1 MNKILITGATG
12 FIGKELISKLRFSK
26 YDIIKVNSS
35 NGNISDKATW
45 LQFEPADVLIHLASH
60 TYVPD
65 SWKEPYKYIKTNFYG
80 TICALEYC
88 RQHNV
93 RMIYLSSYLYGN
105 SKLLPTPESAELIS
119 NNPYGLSKKFSEE
132 ACKFYAD
139 FYGIKTT
146 ILRPFNVYG
155 PEQPEKF
162 LIPTIISQ
170 ARNGKVI
177 VVKDLKPKRDYV
189 YLEDLVDAI
198 IKVIDTPLDFDIF
211 NIGSGVS
218 YSVEELINIIQNIIG
233 TDLKVEITSET
244 RNSEIMDTQADI
256 IKAWNIL
263 GWKPKYSLEVGLNK
277 IISSAI

>member
-12 FIGKELISKLRFSK
+12 FIGKYLTSKLRFSK
-26 YDIIKVNSS
+26 YDIVEVNSS
-35 NGNISDKATW
+35 NGDISDKATW
-45 LQFEPADVLIHLASH
+45 LQFKPADVVIHLASH
-60 TYVPD
+60 TFVPD

-80 TICALEYC
+80 TLCALEYC

-93 RMIYLSSYLYGN
+93 RMVYISSYLYGN

-119 NNPYGLSKKFSEE
+119 NNPYGLSKQFSEE
-132 ACKFYAD
+132 ACKFYAN
-139 FYGIKTT
+139 FYGVKTT

-155 PEQPEKF
+155 PEQPENF

-189 YLEDLVDAI
+189 YIEDLVDAI

-211 NIGSGVS
+211 NIGSGVN

-233 TDLKVEITSET
+233 TDLKVETISET
-244 RNSEIMDTQADI
+244 RNSEIMNTQADI
-256 IKAWNIL
+256 IKAWSIL
-263 GWKPKYSLEVGLNK
+263 RWKPKYSLEVGLNN
-277 IISSAI
+277 IISSTI